1 MDKAGSTL
9 RRWHS
14 DIGCGWSIQHMN
26 AEGTAA
32 VVKKA
37 TQVFKEQ
44 SMMVAMGRISIGVIP

>member
-1 MDKAGSTL
+1 
-9 RRWHS
+9 
-14 DIGCGWSIQHMN
+14 MN